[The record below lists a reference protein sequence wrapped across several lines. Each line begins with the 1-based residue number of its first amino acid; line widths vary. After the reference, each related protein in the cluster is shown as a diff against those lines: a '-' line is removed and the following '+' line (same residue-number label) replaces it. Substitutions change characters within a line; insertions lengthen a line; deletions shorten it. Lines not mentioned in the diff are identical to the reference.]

1 MLFGTLLFSLGSTG
15 EFNRVEATS
24 PITIDTPKSEGK
36 KLSLWYNEPAK
47 DWENKHCQSVMVIWA
62 AWYLAESSKNVF
74 SLMKNALD
82 WRTKSTSEY
91 TYGNRDG
98 AASHLGSIREKLAK
112 GDKSGAERES
122 SQFLTGLQKG
132 LGPIKILGTFT

>member
-62 AWYLAESSKNVF
+62 WYLAESSKNVF

-82 WRTKSTSEY
+82 WHQAVRVSIRTGIVMEQP
-91 TYGNRDG
+91 
-98 AASHLGSIREKLAK
+98 SHLGSIREKLAK